1 MLLIHSYLLLVFCI
15 QLNIYIEFKINYTKM
30 TIMSK
35 KSASQC
41 KQISEI
47 LFISSQKATDVS
59 YLGVLA
65 GVSEQF

>member
-1 MLLIHSYLLLVFCI
+1 MLLIHSYLLLFCI
-15 QLNIYIEFKINYTKM
+15 QLNIYIEFKNNYTKM